1 MPLDPDE
8 LLTIAEA
15 CAEFGWKIGD
25 LQTYL
30 IAGGFVL
37 AKKADGYY
45 KRPRGFWK
53 SDLAQRELFHLYS
66 NTNKV
71 LRNSTELRL
80 RSDHAYRVVC
90 YAATEREWMAS
101 CPRPA
106 QSLKRLLDKLLKVR
120 SWHKFS
126 DVILGVRKKSDL
138 PEDELD
144 IPENEL
150 DIPEDEL
157 GIPGRLKEILVLE
170 LRPELNHPW
179 NAQHKIINPLHVT
192 PEQLISAIKRALQKP
207 KVPNGRGRLE
217 KLRELYEVLQDD
229 FYWLTGESP
238 KCYVSREVYKSPIER
253 FFDKV
258 HEIGE
263 LGTKSD
269 LFGELGPYSSE
280 PPPLLSLQNLKPR
293 KCEI

>member
-1 MPLDPDE
+1 MPLDPCE

-15 CAEFGWKIGD
+15 CDIFGWQIED

-37 AKKADGYY
+37 AENANGPY
-45 KRPRGFWK
+45 KRPKGLWT
-53 SDLAQRELFHLYS
+53 SDLEQRELFHLYTH
-66 NTNKV
+66 TNKV
-71 LRNSTELRL
+71 RSNSTELRL

-106 QSLKRLLDKLLKVR
+106 QSLERLRAKLLKER
-120 SWHKFS
+120 SW
-126 DVILGVRKKSDL
+126 DVITNLI
-138 PEDELD
+138 LD
-144 IPENEL
+144 IPR
-150 DIPEDEL
+150 
-157 GIPGRLKEILVLE
+157 RLQEILVLE
-170 LRPELNHPW
+170 LYPELGHPW
-179 NAQHKIINPLHVT
+179 NAQWKTLNPIRVT
-192 PEQLISAIKRALQKP
+192 REELISAIDRALQKP
-207 KVPNGRGRLE
+207 KVSNGRGRFE
-217 KLRELYEVLQDD
+217 KRRELYEVLRDD
-229 FYWLTGESP
+229 FCWLTGESP

-258 HEIGE
+258 HEIGK
-263 LGTKSD
+263 LGAKSD

-293 KCEI
+293 SARFNQRPALS